1 MPKSAAPAPENAY
14 TCGPAHPPLSPPAM
28 QPISDTDALF
38 LLATTLAS
46 KRRPA
51 ELVEIIAGFEPLLE
65 PVPGT
70 SRLIDSIR
78 RLTAHGLVQV
88 EDERFSLSAAGQQ
101 LMVGLPR
108 KADTAGLV
116 THLRGKLAAFEGPAS
131 FPSVHLGQAQVDR
144 AVLTQRAAAKEPGK
158 NLLMPKP
165 KAEEEDT
172 RRSSWRGGGKGRR

>member
-1 MPKSAAPAPENAY
+1 M
-14 TCGPAHPPLSPPAM
+14 H
-28 QPISDTDALF
+28 PISDTDALF

-65 PVPGT
+65 AVPGT

-88 EDERFSLSAAGQQ
+88 EEERFSLSAAGQQ
-101 LMVGLPR
+101 LMVGLPKR
-108 KADTAGLV
+108 TDTAGLV
-116 THLRGKLAAFEGPAS
+116 THLRGKLAAFDGPAN
-131 FPSVHLGQAQVDR
+131 FQSVHLGQAQVDT
-144 AVLTQRAAAKEPGK
+144 AVLAQRAAAKEPGK

-172 RRSSWRGGGKGRR
+172 RRSSWRGGGGGKGRR